1 MQEFPQGKGGKGLP
15 RGVWSL
21 HPWKNSKEFLDVEGI
36 QVGIGHSLESVT
48 LESFSSLWNS
58 GILFPYAES
67 GMLGQL

>member
-1 MQEFPQGKGGKGLP
+1 M
-15 RGVWSL
+15 
-21 HPWKNSKEFLDVEGI
+21 EGI